1 LVFSES
7 HRLFRL
13 YLNPILIIQR
23 MKISR
28 LRWALPALVVLGLS
42 GWANGQAVPSQA
54 FTNVTLHY
62 ADGTTVPKATIV
74 WRNGSIEAAGRGVT
88 VPYDAK
94 VIDGG
99 DSLHV
104 YPGWVDGL
112 AEWGMPELS
121 RERTTVPN
129 PGQPTYER
137 AGIQPE
143 RQPHTMVVENTR
155 DFTDWR
161 RQGFTAAAV
170 APRGLMLAGQVDL
183 MTISGSE
190 QNDAAKLLLP
200 GIGVRAA
207 IQGAPGVYPGTAMG
221 VMARFRQLM
230 FDAEAL
236 RVNTR
241 LFNANTTAYQAPEKD
256 AVLEALWPV
265 MDGKQ
270 PLFFSADDPV
280 DIRRVMK
287 LKGETNFNMV
297 LVSGRSAGKMAS
309 ELAAANIPVLVS
321 LNYSA
326 KPSHM
331 NSRDSVDKRTPEH
344 KMHNEKQ
351 AEAWKESVANM
362 KTLLD
367 AGVKVGFTG
376 LGIRSADLANKMK
389 DLREAG
395 MTDAQLVKVFSTN
408 TAQII
413 GHGNLL
419 GDLKTGMIAGFNVF
433 TAPFGD
439 SKSKMVYSVASGDLK
454 FYPVQP
460 TPAGNAQRQAGQ
472 RGPNMAGDQ
481 Q

>member
-1 LVFSES
+1 
-7 HRLFRL
+7 
-13 YLNPILIIQR
+13 

-28 LRWALPALVVLGLS
+28 WRWALPALVVLGFS
-42 GWANGQAVPSQA
+42 GLANGQAVPSQA

-74 WRNGSIEAAGRGVT
+74 WRNGSIEAAGTGVT
-88 VPYDAK
+88 IPFDAK
-94 VIDGG
+94 VMDGG
-99 DSLHV
+99 DSLHI
-104 YPGWVDGL
+104 YPGWLDGL

-121 RERTTVPN
+121 RERTPVSDPGN
-129 PGQPTYER
+129 PGYER

-143 RQPHTMVVENTR
+143 RQPHTMVVANTR

-170 APRGLMLAGQVDL
+170 APRGFMLPGQVDL
-183 MTISGSE
+183 MTVSGSD
-190 QNDAAKLLLP
+190 QNDSAKLLMP

-207 IQGAPGVYPGTAMG
+207 IQGSPGVYPGTAMG

-241 LFNANTTAYQAPEKD
+241 LFNANPNAYQAPEKD

-270 PLFFSADDPV
+270 PFFFVADDPV
-280 DIRRVMK
+280 DIRRALK
-287 LKGETNFNMV
+287 LKNELGFNMV
-297 LVSGRSAGKMAS
+297 LVSGRSAGKMAA

-321 LNYSA
+321 LNYAS

-331 NSRDSVDKRTPEH
+331 SSRDSVDNRTPEH

-376 LGIRSADLANKMK
+376 NGIRSADFANKLK

-395 MTDAQLVKVFSTN
+395 MTNDQLVKVFSTN

-413 GHGNLL
+413 GRGNLL
-419 GDLKTGMIAGFNVF
+419 GDLKSGMIAGFNVY

-439 SKSKMVYSVASGDLK
+439 SKSKMVYSVASGDVK
-454 FYPVQP
+454 FYPIQP
-460 TPAGNAQRQAGQ
+460 TPAGNAQRAGQ

>member
-1 LVFSES
+1 LVLSNS
-7 HRLFRL
+7 YRLFRQ
-13 YLNPILIIQR
+13 YLNPRLNIQR

-54 FTNVTLHY
+54 FTNVTLHF

-74 WRNGSIEAAGRGVT
+74 WRNGSIEAAGTNIT
-88 VPYDAK
+88 VPYDAR
-94 VIDGG
+94 VVDGG
-99 DSLHV
+99 DSLHI
-104 YPGWVDGL
+104 YPGWIAGFS
-112 AEWGMPELS
+112 EWGMPEPS
-121 RERTTVPN
+121 IDRTPVPN

-143 RQPHTMVVENTR
+143 RKPHTMVVANTR

-161 RQGFTAAAV
+161 RLGFTAAAV
-170 APRGLMLAGQVDL
+170 APRGFMLAGQVDL
-183 MTISGSE
+183 MTISGLE
-190 QNDAAKLLLP
+190 PNDSAKLLIP

-221 VMARFRQLM
+221 VMARFRQLL

-241 LFNANTTAYQAPEKD
+241 LFNANKTAYQAPEKD
-256 AVLEALWPV
+256 VVLEALWPV

-270 PLFFSADDPV
+270 PLFFSADDPM
-280 DIRRVMK
+280 DIRRVLK
-287 LKGETNFNMV
+287 LKKETNFNMV
-297 LVSGRSAGKMAS
+297 LVSGRSAGLMAS

-321 LNYSA
+321 LNYAA

-389 DLREAG
+389 ELREAG
-395 MTDAQLVKVFSTN
+395 LTDAQLVKVFSTN

-413 GHGNLL
+413 GYGTLL
-419 GDLKTGMIAGFNVF
+419 GDLKSGMIAGFNAY

-439 SKSKMVYSVASGDLK
+439 SKSKMIYSIASGDIK
-454 FYPVQP
+454 YYPPQP
-460 TPAGNAQRQAGQ
+460 TTAGNAQRQGGQ
-472 RGPNMAGDQ
+472 RGTNMAGDQ

>member
-1 LVFSES
+1 
-7 HRLFRL
+7 
-13 YLNPILIIQR
+13 

-28 LRWALPALVVLGLS
+28 WRWALPALVVLGLS
-42 GWANGQAVPSQA
+42 GLANGQAVPSQA
-54 FTNVTLHY
+54 FTNVTLHF

-74 WRNGSIEAAGRGVT
+74 WRNGSIEAAGANVT
-88 VPYDAK
+88 IPYDAK
-94 VIDGG
+94 VVDGG

-104 YPGWVDGL
+104 YPGWIDGL

-121 RERTTVPN
+121 RERTPVSDPAN
-129 PGQPTYER
+129 PGYER

-143 RQPHTMVVENTR
+143 RQPHTMVVANTR

-161 RQGFTAAAV
+161 RQGFTTAAV

-183 MTISGSE
+183 MTVSGTE
-190 QNDAAKLLLP
+190 QNDSAKLLMP

-241 LFNANTTAYQAPEKD
+241 LFNASPTAYQAPEKD

-280 DIRRVMK
+280 DIRRALK
-287 LKGETNFNMV
+287 LKNELGFNMV

-309 ELAAANIPVLVS
+309 ELASANIPVLVS
-321 LNYSA
+321 LNYAA
-326 KPSHM
+326 KPAHM

-351 AEAWKESVANM
+351 AEAWKESVTNM
-362 KTLLD
+362 KMLLD

-376 LGIRSADLANKMK
+376 SGIRSADFSNKLK

-395 MTDAQLVKVFSTN
+395 VTDAQLIKVLTSG
-408 TAQII
+408 TAQVI
-413 GHGNLL
+413 GRSNIL
-419 GDLKTGMIAGFNVF
+419 GDLKNGMIAGFNVY

-454 FYPVQP
+454 YYPVQP

-481 Q
+481 K

>member
-1 LVFSES
+1 
-7 HRLFRL
+7 
-13 YLNPILIIQR
+13 

-28 LRWALPALVVLGLS
+28 WRWALPALVVLGMS
-42 GWANGQAVPSQA
+42 GMANGQAVPSQA

-74 WRNGSIEAAGRGVT
+74 WRNGSIEAAGTGVT
-88 VPYDAK
+88 IPYDAK
-94 VIDGG
+94 VINGG
-99 DSLHV
+99 DTLHV
-104 YPGWVDGL
+104 YPGWIDGL
-112 AEWGMPELS
+112 SEWGMPELS
-121 RERTTVPN
+121 RERTAVSDPGN
-129 PGQPTYER
+129 PGYER

-143 RQPHTMVVENTR
+143 RQPHTMVVANTR

-170 APRGLMLAGQVDL
+170 APRGYMLAGQVDL
-183 MTISGSE
+183 MTVSGTD
-190 QNDAAKLLLP
+190 QNDSAKLLVP

-207 IQGAPGVYPGTAMG
+207 IQGSPGVYPGTAMG

-241 LFNANTTAYQAPEKD
+241 LFNANPTAYKVPEKD

-270 PLFFSADDPV
+270 PFFFVADDPV
-280 DIRRVMK
+280 DIRRALK
-287 LKGETNFNMV
+287 LKNELGFNMV

-321 LNYSA
+321 LNYAA

-376 LGIRSADLANKMK
+376 SGIRSADLAGKLK

-395 MTDAQLVKVFSTN
+395 MTDAQLVQIFSTN
-408 TAQII
+408 TAQIM
-413 GHGNLL
+413 GRGNLL
-419 GDLKTGMIAGFNVF
+419 GDLKNGMIAGFNVY

-454 FYPVQP
+454 YYPVQP
-460 TPAGNAQRQAGQ
+460 TPAGNTQRQAGQ

-481 Q
+481 P

>member
-1 LVFSES
+1 
-7 HRLFRL
+7 
-13 YLNPILIIQR
+13 

-28 LRWALPALVVLGLS
+28 WRWALPALVVLGMS
-42 GWANGQAVPSQA
+42 GLANGQAVPSQA
-54 FTNVTLHY
+54 FTNVTLHF

-74 WRNGSIEAAGRGVT
+74 WRNGSIEAAGANVT
-88 VPYDAK
+88 IPYDAK
-94 VIDGG
+94 VVDGG

-104 YPGWVDGL
+104 YPGWIDGL

-121 RERTTVPN
+121 RERTPVSDPAN
-129 PGQPTYER
+129 PGYER

-143 RQPHTMVVENTR
+143 RQPHTMVVANTR

-161 RQGFTAAAV
+161 RQGFTTAAV

-183 MTISGSE
+183 MTVSGTE
-190 QNDAAKLLLP
+190 QNDSAKLLMP

-241 LFNANTTAYQAPEKD
+241 LFNASPTAYQAPEKD

-280 DIRRVMK
+280 DIRRALK
-287 LKGETNFNMV
+287 LKNELGFNMV

-309 ELAAANIPVLVS
+309 ELASANIPVLVS
-321 LNYSA
+321 LNYAA
-326 KPSHM
+326 KPAHM

-362 KTLLD
+362 KMLLD

-376 LGIRSADLANKMK
+376 NGIRSADFANKLK

-395 MTDAQLVKVFSTN
+395 VTDAQLIKVLTSG
-408 TAQII
+408 TAQVI
-413 GHGNLL
+413 GRSNIL
-419 GDLKTGMIAGFNVF
+419 GDLKNGMIAGFNVY

-454 FYPVQP
+454 YYPVQP

-481 Q
+481 P